1 MKPTKSQFRRET
13 AAFFSVLL
21 TILILLSSCGE
32 KVEAPVGLPGETAG
46 GAETAATAE
55 ETTVIT
61 EPPSRVPEGLKF
73 DGREVMLL
81 GGDAVFEHYTMA
93 TEETGDN
100 LNDSLYHRYQ
110 KVSEQLDVSIGFL
123 LAKASEAV
131 SKIQATVLSGDDTYQ
146 LAIVQR
152 ATSIAKMVGDHYL
165 HNWLDLPYVDLNGEF
180 WYEDAIN
187 SLRVDNFIYYTYGD
201 IYPLSTHVM
210 YYNKDIAEAYNLRSP
225 HEDVL
230 NGSWT
235 IDRLNELASVVPKD
249 LNGDGVMDKNDQ
261 YGISFSNTDT
271 INSLMYGCGLTITQR
286 TDDGIRLTPCDEKM
300 VNAYNKILAIFT
312 GDTCYFKQ
320 LNELKLTT
328 GQVLFFTGTVHG
340 ARTYRD
346 AEVEFGMLPY
356 PKFDDKQE
364 KYVSFLNTELM
375 CVPSVADKE
384 LAGAVNQLLAENSA
398 DVKTAYY
405 EYLLKEKVARDPESA
420 KVLDIIF
427 DNAINDFII
436 SYCGGMT
443 ARTKLYTIPS
453 TLAMA
458 GKSDFV
464 SSHEAVAEA
473 AQKEIDQVIEMILS
487 NKPA

>member
-1 MKPTKSQFRRET
+1 MKRTKSQFRRET

-32 KVEAPVGLPGETAG
+32 TPVTPAAVSDTGADVTPN
-46 GAETAATAE
+46 AETAEATAE
-55 ETTVIT
+55 VT

-73 DGREVMLL
+73 DGRVVTLL
-81 GGDAVFEHYTMA
+81 GGDAVFEHYTMC
-93 TEETGDN
+93 TEESGDN

-110 KVSEQLDVSIGFL
+110 KVSEQLDVSIEFL
-123 LAKASEAV
+123 LAKAAEAV
-131 SKIQATVLSGDDTYQ
+131 SKIQSTVLAGDDTYQ

-152 ATSIAKMVGDHYL
+152 ATSIAQMVGGHYL
-165 HNWLDLPYVDLNGEF
+165 HNWLDLPYVDLDGKY

-187 SLRVDNFIYYTYGD
+187 SLRVDDFIYYTYGD

-210 YYNKDIAEAYNLRSP
+210 YYNKDIAADYNLTSP
-225 HEDVL
+225 HDYVL
-230 NGSWT
+230 NGGWT
-235 IDRLNELASVVPKD
+235 IDVLNELASVVPKD

-271 INSLMYGCGLTITQR
+271 VNSLMYGCGLTITQR
-286 TDDGIRLTPCDEKM
+286 TADGIRLTPCDEKM
-300 VNAYNKILAIFT
+300 IAAFNKILTIFT
-312 GDTCYFKQ
+312 GDTCYSKQ

-356 PKFDDKQE
+356 PKFDEKQE

-375 CVPSVADKE
+375 CVPSIADKE
-384 LAGAVNQLLAENSA
+384 LAGAAIQLMAENSA

-458 GKSDFV
+458 GKADFV
-464 SSHEAVAEA
+464 SSYDAVAEA
-473 AQKEIDQVIEMILS
+473 AQKEIDDVIEMILS
-487 NKPA
+487 NG